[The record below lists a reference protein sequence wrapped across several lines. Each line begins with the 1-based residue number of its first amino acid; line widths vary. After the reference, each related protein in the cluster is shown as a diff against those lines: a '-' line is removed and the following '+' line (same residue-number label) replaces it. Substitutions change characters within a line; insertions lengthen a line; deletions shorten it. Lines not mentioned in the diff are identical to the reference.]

1 MQNSGNDQI
10 SIILKNVLNSD
21 PNIRLSSENQIEQM
35 LSQNFGQF
43 LIVLSKK
50 ISTEEEDKQVRQMS
64 STIIKNMVNNSN
76 YTKEWFQLQEEI
88 KKVIKDNILS
98 TLASKDIDIRKA
110 AALALAGICKIEI
123 PKKQWLNIFD
133 ILINTSQNNDINIQL
148 SSLKTLEY
156 IYEEINPGDI
166 PNEIVAKLLNTYY
179 SLLTKENVHIKLALY
194 TLNSILKFLPF
205 IKAFINESVQR
216 LQFFDLIEKYVENDN
231 EEIRRIGLKIFIEI
245 CKIYYDCIQE
255 YIKKIFHFTKI
266 IIEKDVETNKILSME
281 IWRTLGNEENIR
293 INEIKSLKNNHRIF
307 CKDIIKN

>member
-64 STIIKNMVNNSN
+64 STIINNMVNNSN

-123 PKKQWLNIFD
+123 PKK
-133 ILINTSQNNDINIQL
+133 
-148 SSLKTLEY
+148 
-156 IYEEINPGDI
+156 
-166 PNEIVAKLLNTYY
+166 
-179 SLLTKENVHIKLALY
+179 
-194 TLNSILKFLPF
+194 
-205 IKAFINESVQR
+205 
-216 LQFFDLIEKYVENDN
+216 
-231 EEIRRIGLKIFIEI
+231 
-245 CKIYYDCIQE
+245 
-255 YIKKIFHFTKI
+255 
-266 IIEKDVETNKILSME
+266 
-281 IWRTLGNEENIR
+281 
-293 INEIKSLKNNHRIF
+293 
-307 CKDIIKN
+307 